1 MIFITH
7 NTKCHGSVLSVSS
20 GKKNLF
26 VLDSTYHLSILSGKS
41 LVPLK
46 TYKLESKLKPL
57 HQYNRSMSVG
67 SSKELLYA
75 QGGTH
80 KVMHLT
86 LGDGVR
92 KYEMKEWHEGE
103 VENICFDNSA
113 KHYMTG
119 GTDGRVHLFDTK
131 SNGWLCSFEP
141 RPDYISYSTFSPDDR
156 YLLFAAFDRSLE
168 VYDVER
174 TLKLAEFE
182 SSEVIEAA
190 QFYDNGNKICAIS
203 RDRSLSIFNIEEKST
218 EHFEDLFDSWPTVIE
233 LDESGRF
240 ALIGTKTNML
250 YLFSLE
256 DKEILKEIKLDY
268 QGCTL
273 IKLTPD
279 TLILGFIDGNVVRIS
294 RNNLIDSF
302 ESAFEIKDY
311 KEAKKILEQNILLY
325 FSDIAR
331 NFEKMWPEVL
341 TKATKFIEEKKLDDA
356 QILVEPFTKTF
367 KRFRDEFDSI
377 SSKNREID
385 TFLQYIK
392 IKKFDEAYA
401 MIMLHPEIEHLEVY
415 QRLEQQWKLYFR
427 KAQKI
432 MSSGLYDDM
441 KKAEELLSPFAKV
454 SSKKNLI
461 QNLLLNAGV
470 FETAQDLVKEKKFRN
485 YFNLVLKYPF
495 LKEAELYQK
504 TLIFAESI
512 HEKSAIHEQ
521 NHEFEQATKL
531 LNVLKV
537 FAPFTKQAENSLE
550 KMKIYREFISHV
562 NEENYLGAYVS
573 AENHTFLQ
581 LTEEFNTLKDA
592 FIKTYDKASDNADSG
607 KPKNVL
613 DDLDFYTEVDYWN
626 NKVRNVMQ
634 VSYINEMKNS
644 KDNTLMDWSTTFF
657 EYTKLFGKDTLL
669 KQVANYLD
677 VNSLLKNIQDTEV
690 PVSIP
695 SSMYKESILHYKQ

>member
-41 LVPLK
+41 LIPLK
-46 TYKLESKLKPL
+46 TYKLEKKLKPL

-67 SSKELLYA
+67 NSKELLYA

-86 LGDGVR
+86 LGDGV
-92 KYEMKEWHEGE
+92 KKHEIKEWHEGE

-119 GTDGRVHLFDTK
+119 GTDGRVHLFATK
-131 SNGWLCSFEP
+131 NNGWICSFEP
-141 RPDYISYSTFSPDDR
+141 RPDYISYSTFSPDDK
-156 YLLFAAFDRSLE
+156 YLLFAAFDKSLE
-168 VYDVER
+168 IYDVER

-182 SSEVIEAA
+182 APEVVESA
-190 QFYDNGNKICAIS
+190 QFYDNGNKVCAIS
-203 RDRSLSIFNIEEKST
+203 RDRSLSVFDIEKKST
-218 EHFEDLFDSWPTVIE
+218 EYIEDIFDAWPTAME
-233 LDESGRF
+233 LDENGRF
-240 ALIGTKTNML
+240 ALIGTKKNML

-256 DKEILKEIKLDY
+256 DKEVIKEVKLDY

-279 TLILGFIDGNVVRIS
+279 TLILGFIDGNVIRIS
-294 RNNLIDSF
+294 RNDLSDSF
-302 ESAFEIKDY
+302 ENAFQIKDY
-311 KEAKKILEQNILLY
+311 KEAKKILDKNILLY
-325 FSDIAR
+325 FSDIAI
-331 NFEKMWPEVL
+331 NFEKLWPEVL
-341 TKATKFIEEKKLDDA
+341 SKATKFIEEKNLDAA
-356 QILVEPFTKTF
+356 QELVEPFTKTY
-367 KRFRDEFDSI
+367 KRFRDEFDALSA
-377 SSKNREID
+377 KNKEID

-415 QRLEQQWKLYFR
+415 QRLEQQWKIYFR
-427 KAQKI
+427 KAQRI

-454 SSKKNLI
+454 ASKKNLI
-461 QNLLLNAGV
+461 QNLLLNAGI
-470 FETAQDLVKEKKFRN
+470 FETAQEFVKDKKFRG

-504 TLIFAESI
+504 TLTFAESI
-512 HEKSAIHEQ
+512 HEKSATHEQ
-521 NHEFEQATKL
+521 NHEFEQAIKL

-537 FAPFTKQAENSLE
+537 FTPFTQQAENSLE

-562 NEENYLGAYVS
+562 KEENYLGAYVS
-573 AENHTFLQ
+573 AENHPFLQ

-592 FIKTYDKASDNADSG
+592 FMKTYNKANSSADDG
-607 KPKNVL
+607 NPKNVL
-613 DDLDFYTEVDYWN
+613 DDLDFYTEVNYWN

-644 KDNTLMDWSTTFF
+644 KNNTIMDWPNTFSA
-657 EYTKLFGKDTLL
+657 YIKLFGKDILL
-669 KQVANYLD
+669 NQTATYLE
-677 VNSLLKNIQDTEV
+677 VTAIFENSIDTET
-690 PVSIP
+690 PVCIP
-695 SSMYKESILHYKQ
+695 AGMYKESILHYKQ